1 MQTCYP
7 ARWRMAFWLR
17 LLVIPICLAVSACN
31 GGLSESAT
39 EPVQATD
46 SAEDSAAQLRAAAN
60 AGDATAMTRLG
71 QRFEDGEDG
80 PVDIEQARDWYRL
93 AADAGDPR
101 AEYLLGRLHYR
112 GALGPRNP
120 ARAAEHFLAAA
131 EQGDAEAHAALAH
144 LFEVGDG
151 VPQDFARAREFYA
164 LASLQPE
171 SSSATWYRKAARL
184 GVAETQYFLGLSYE
198 FGEGVEPDIE
208 RARHWYQLSA
218 DKGHT
223 LALQRMGK
231 LDQVPDLASQNDSKL
246 TVGTVPGAVG
256 GGSDAAARVEVEME
270 TGNAHV
276 VLADPTDAVR
286 ANVAEGQTDGDAA
299 TETPSDMSSDK
310 LAQGSDAPAPGQDA
324 AQTSPV
330 DAVPIEDSDTGTVS
344 AAPQTQAPQPAA
356 TNAPSGGREDE
367 FYFAHLASY
376 ENEGG
381 LTRGWEML
389 SARHSEILGRMVP
402 KFAAV
407 QVPDRGIFYRLV
419 TGPFKG
425 YSEAQAFCDGLTSVG
440 AFCQPML
447 ARE

>member
-7 ARWRMAFWLR
+7 GRWRMAFWLR
-17 LLVIPICLAVSACN
+17 LLVIPICLVVSACN

-46 SAEDSAAQLRAAAN
+46 KAEDSAAQLREAAN

-93 AADAGDPR
+93 AADAGDSR

-131 EQGDAEAHAALAH
+131 EKGDAEAHAALAH

-171 SSSATWYRKAARL
+171 SSTAAWYRKAARL

-198 FGEGVEPDIE
+198 FGEGVKPDME
-208 RARHWYQLSA
+208 RARHWYRLAA
-218 DKGHT
+218 DKGHS
-223 LALQRMGK
+223 LALDRMGK
-231 LDQVPDLASQNDSKL
+231 LDEAPDLASQNESKL
-246 TVGTVPGAVG
+246 TVGAVP
-256 GGSDAAARVEVEME
+256 DAAEGVPDTAARVEVEME

-276 VLADPTDAVR
+276 VLADPADAVR
-286 ANVAEGQTDGDAA
+286 ANATEGQTDVDGL
-299 TETPSDMSSDK
+299 TESPSDMPTDK
-310 LAQGSDAPAPGQDA
+310 LAQGSDAPAAEHGA
-324 AQTSPV
+324 AQTSPS
-330 DAVPIEDSDTGTVS
+330 DAGPIEDSDTGTTS
-344 AAPQTQAPQPAA
+344 AAPQPAA

-425 YSEAQAFCDGLTSVG
+425 YSEAQTFCDGLTSVG